1 MIWKILLKIITMI
14 TVLAMPLPPKACH
27 VVGRDDV
34 LLGGQVCI
42 PGFQDAIS
50 EFLGSLS

>member
-1 MIWKILLKIITMI
+1 MI
-14 TVLAMPLPPKACH
+14 TVLAMPLPQKACH
-27 VVGRDDV
+27 VVGTGRDDV